1 LSRREHSIPSGYS
14 TAGLLLEELGKRHS
28 LSESRCISRPN
39 RIHTPHLPPGIPSL
53 ERLVSGEADNEVTIP
68 GNLPAVTTIS
78 EAVNSHQHRFS
89 DTPIHENLHSNI
101 APDIMSYTQEPFPKK
116 LSQKTLAEYGPDSL
130 FRHHS
135 VVREWIEGIFSR
147 GGHDKLLE
155 LETTVERVEKENGE
169 WVIALRKVLKGRNYW
184 WRETFDAVVVA
195 SGHYNVPWFP
205 KVEGLL
211 EFDRRFPGAIH
222 HSKHFREGSK
232 YRGKVSTIS
241 DV

>member
-1 LSRREHSIPSGYS
+1 
-14 TAGLLLEELGKRHS
+14 
-28 LSESRCISRPN
+28 
-39 RIHTPHLPPGIPSL
+39 
-53 ERLVSGEADNEVTIP
+53 
-68 GNLPAVTTIS
+68 
-78 EAVNSHQHRFS
+78 
-89 DTPIHENLHSNI
+89 
-101 APDIMSYTQEPFPKK
+101 
-116 LSQKTLAEYGPDSL
+116 
-130 FRHHS
+130 
-135 VVREWIEGIFSR
+135 
-147 GGHDKLLE
+147 LLE